1 MKALKNNPLERMIS
15 TDKET
20 QLPGQKNTED
30 YPEVLPEEMKRE
42 KEQKSKA
49 GRKRKGDIVREKGSQ
64 QGLNKEDTRVTFIMK
79 CAQVE
84 RLKDIAYTERKTLKE
99 VMEEMAARFIREKE
113 TEYQDAGKEILK
125 R

>member
-1 MKALKNNPLERMIS
+1 
-15 TDKET
+15 
-20 QLPGQKNTED
+20 
-30 YPEVLPEEMKRE
+30 
-42 KEQKSKA
+42 
-49 GRKRKGDIVREKGSQ
+49 
-64 QGLNKEDTRVTFIMK
+64 MK